1 MKKNGLLT
9 FIFACIP
16 GAGQMYYGYMQRG
29 LSIAMI
35 LILCVMA
42 ATVVE
47 PLLFLC
53 LVIWM
58 YSFFDTYDL
67 IRHMAAGEPKED
79 SLLVLGNYEEIKK
92 MVPQHNRLI
101 GWGLVGFGV
110 WALYET
116 FISTWLYTLLCNLM
130 GNGYAYDIIRGI
142 PNVVIAA
149 LLIFAGLKLLGLHPE
164 KKNRDDELPPYP
176 HEYLCLPPWG
186 GGGTAAP
193 DGGQPY
199 GRCSSALCR
208 RVGAGH
214 VPPAADPPPLCPP
227 YTRGPSMPGSY
238 HSI

>member
-1 MKKNGLLT
+1 MKKNGFLT

-79 SLLVLGNYEEIKK
+79 SLLVPGNYEEIKK
-92 MVPQHNRLI
+92 LLPQHNKLI
-101 GWGLVGFGV
+101 GWGLVGIGV
-110 WALYET
+110 WALYDT
-116 FISTWLYTLLCNLM
+116 FISNWLYTLLCNLI
-130 GNGYAYDIIRGI
+130 GNGYAYQHHLPAYRMF
-142 PNVVIAA
+142 VIA
-149 LLIFAGLKLLGLHPE
+149 G
-164 KKNRDDELPPYP
+164 
-176 HEYLCLPPWG
+176 
-186 GGGTAAP
+186 
-193 DGGQPY
+193 
-199 GRCSSALCR
+199 
-208 RVGAGH
+208 
-214 VPPAADPPPLCPP
+214 AADLSSGLTPAGSPPRKEKPRRRAPAV
-227 YTRGPSMPGSY
+227 SA
-238 HSI
+238 

>member
-92 MVPQHNRLI
+92 LIPQHTKLV
-101 GWGLVGFGV
+101 GWGLIGFGV
-110 WALYET
+110 WALYD
-116 FISTWLYTLLCNLM
+116 LLI
-130 GNGYAYDIIRGI
+130 GNWVYKILTNVLGYGHAWDIINGI
-142 PNVVIAA
+142 PNLVVGG
-149 LLIFAGLKLLGLHPE
+149 LLVFAGFKLLNMHPA
-164 KKNRDDELPPYP
+164 KKNSDDELPPYP
-176 HEYLCLPPWG
+176 HE
-186 GGGTAAP
+186 
-193 DGGQPY
+193 
-199 GRCSSALCR
+199 
-208 RVGAGH
+208 
-214 VPPAADPPPLCPP
+214 
-227 YTRGPSMPGSY
+227 
-238 HSI
+238 

>member
-1 MKKNGLLT
+1 MKKNGFLT

-67 IRHMAAGEPKED
+67 IRHLAAGEPKD
-79 SLLVLGNYEEIKK
+79 DDLLLPANWDNIRAIL
-92 MVPQHNRLI
+92 PQHNKLL
-101 GWGLVGFGV
+101 GWGLIAFGV
-110 WALYET
+110 WALYDILIADWMT
-116 FISTWLYTLLCNLM
+116 TVLVHFFGY
-130 GNGYAYDIIRGI
+130 GYAYDIIHGI
-142 PNVVIAA
+142 PNILVGILLVV
-149 LLIFAGLKLLGLHPE
+149 AGIKLLGLHPE

-176 HEYLCLPPWG
+176 HE
-186 GGGTAAP
+186 
-193 DGGQPY
+193 
-199 GRCSSALCR
+199 
-208 RVGAGH
+208 
-214 VPPAADPPPLCPP
+214 
-227 YTRGPSMPGSY
+227 
-238 HSI
+238 

>member
-1 MKKNGLLT
+1 MKKNGFLT

-29 LSIAMI
+29 LSIAMM

-42 ATVVE
+42 ATVIQ

-92 MVPQHNRLI
+92 LVPQHNRLV

-110 WALYET
+110 WALYD
-116 FISTWLYTLLCNLM
+116 LLI
-130 GNGYAYDIIRGI
+130 GNWVYKILTNVLGYGHAWDIINGI
-142 PNVVIAA
+142 PNLVVGG
-149 LLIFAGLKLLGLHPE
+149 LLVFAGFKLLNMHPA
-164 KKNRDDELPPYP
+164 KKNSDDELPPYP
-176 HEYLCLPPWG
+176 HE
-186 GGGTAAP
+186 
-193 DGGQPY
+193 
-199 GRCSSALCR
+199 
-208 RVGAGH
+208 
-214 VPPAADPPPLCPP
+214 
-227 YTRGPSMPGSY
+227 
-238 HSI
+238 

>member
-47 PLLFLC
+47 P
-53 LVIWM
+53 
-58 YSFFDTYDL
+58 
-67 IRHMAAGEPKED
+67 KED

-116 FISTWLYTLLCNLM
+116 FISNWLYTLLCNLV
-130 GNGYAYDIIRGI
+130 GEGYAYDIITGI

-176 HEYLCLPPWG
+176 HE
-186 GGGTAAP
+186 
-193 DGGQPY
+193 
-199 GRCSSALCR
+199 
-208 RVGAGH
+208 
-214 VPPAADPPPLCPP
+214 
-227 YTRGPSMPGSY
+227 
-238 HSI
+238 

>member
-42 ATVVE
+42 ATVIQ

-92 MVPQHNRLI
+92 LVPQHNKLI

-110 WALYET
+110 WALYDT
-116 FISTWLYTLLCNLM
+116 FISNWLYTLLCNLV
-130 GNGYAYDIIRGI
+130 GNGYAYDIITGI

-176 HEYLCLPPWG
+176 HE
-186 GGGTAAP
+186 
-193 DGGQPY
+193 
-199 GRCSSALCR
+199 
-208 RVGAGH
+208 
-214 VPPAADPPPLCPP
+214 
-227 YTRGPSMPGSY
+227 
-238 HSI
+238 

>member
-1 MKKNGLLT
+1 MKKNAFLT

-16 GAGQMYYGYMQRG
+16 GAGQMYYGYMKRG
-29 LSIAMI
+29 TSLLVYFCLFIMLGAIISP
-35 LILCVMA
+35 L
-42 ATVVE
+42 VVGVAVVYM
-47 PLLFLC
+47 F
-53 LVIWM
+53 
-58 YSFFDTYDL
+58 SFFDTYDL

-130 GNGYAYDIIRGI
+130 GNRYAYDIISGI

-149 LLIFAGLKLLGLHPE
+149 LLIFSGLKLLGLHPE

-176 HEYLCLPPWG
+176 HE
-186 GGGTAAP
+186 
-193 DGGQPY
+193 
-199 GRCSSALCR
+199 
-208 RVGAGH
+208 
-214 VPPAADPPPLCPP
+214 
-227 YTRGPSMPGSY
+227 
-238 HSI
+238 